1 MKMLLYYCLLLVF
14 TFTIR
19 AQDLVQYEY
28 FFNSDPGLGNATIR
42 NITGDDPILIIDSVD
57 FSDFETGVH
66 YLCFRF
72 KDEDGTWSKTV
83 CRFFLVDKFLGIA
96 TPLLSD
102 AEYFIDTEPGIGN
115 ATPISNEEA
124 EQILL
129 IDSVPFTDLDFGIHN
144 LCFRFKNEDNV
155 WSGTICRIFY
165 VDKYSG
171 IGTPL
176 LTDAEY
182 FIDTE
187 PGLGNANPIAIEDS
201 EQILLIDSVPFTD
214 LDFGF
219 YNLCFR
225 FKNEENVWS
234 GTVCRLFY
242 VDRFFD
248 NLPPILTD
256 AEYYIDDDP
265 GLGNANSFMFEPE
278 FDVVII
284 DSIDLEN
291 LEKGFH
297 ALCFRFKNANE
308 VWTGTTCRTFL
319 INEFI
324 VEESEVV
331 AGEFWI
337 GSDPGMGNATPIR
350 FVQPGIQAIMFDQ
363 ADLAGLNPGTHEI
376 YFRAQNDNGVWSST
390 YTLEFTID
398 AQGVPV
404 LVYPPNMATD
414 VEIIPTT
421 DWNAVASSISY
432 NVQISTDFVE
442 FDDNIIF
449 SESVDFLTD
458 LIIPEGVLDTNKTY
472 YWRVNAIVGGNE
484 TDWSAYFTFTTKT
497 DLQKFTIA
505 LQQGWNMISS
515 NTESDVSA
523 LPAVTSAITDK
534 LVIMKDNAGNIYFPQ
549 FEIDLIENWDFA
561 QGYQIFMSEAA
572 NLNIWGVKV
581 NPTEEVISLN
591 AGWNMVS
598 YLRDNNMSPPTALNS
613 LVQAGVLV
621 IVKDNLGNI
630 YFPDFEIDTIELM
643 KPGQGYQMFLLNA
656 FDLTYPAN

>member
-421 DWNAVASSISY
+421 DWNAVASATSY

-449 SESVDFLTD
+449 SRNVAFLTD

-549 FEIDLIENWDFA
+549 FEIDLIENWDFT

>member
-1 MKMLLYYCLLLVF
+1 MMRNIMKKIVFLLFLIPSLILSQDIDKYEYYVGIDPGVGNGTIVMIDANESISF
-14 TFTIR
+14 IDSIPSTTFSPGLNEVCIR
-19 AQDLVQYEY
+19 FGNDEGVWSLPQCMFIRYVPSAKDSIIVLEY
-28 FFNSDPGLGNATIR
+28 FFDDDPGLDEALKIDLADTNIDLNNVEVSIVGLQPGLHKVGMRASNHANQWSPTVTQTFFIAKTI
-42 NITGDDPILIIDSVD
+42 DPINLV
-57 FSDFETGVH
+57 TG
-66 YLCFRF
+66 
-72 KDEDGTWSKTV
+72 
-83 CRFFLVDKFLGIA
+83 
-96 TPLLSD
+96 
-102 AEYFIDTEPGIGN
+102 
-115 ATPISNEEA
+115 
-124 EQILL
+124 
-129 IDSVPFTDLDFGIHN
+129 
-144 LCFRFKNEDNV
+144 
-155 WSGTICRIFY
+155 
-165 VDKYSG
+165 
-171 IGTPL
+171 
-176 LTDAEY
+176 
-182 FIDTE
+182 
-187 PGLGNANPIAIEDS
+187 
-201 EQILLIDSVPFTD
+201 
-214 LDFGF
+214 
-219 YNLCFR
+219 
-225 FKNEENVWS
+225 
-234 GTVCRLFY
+234 
-242 VDRFFD
+242 
-248 NLPPILTD
+248 
-256 AEYYIDDDP
+256 EYYIDDDP
-265 GLGNANSFMFEPE
+265 GLGMANELSITPSNQINDEFLIGLQGLSPGFYTLCVRFLNE
-278 FDVVII
+278 FDEWSVSQCSPFFISEFF
-284 DSIDLEN
+284 D
-291 LEKGFH
+291 
-297 ALCFRFKNANE
+297 
-308 VWTGTTCRTFL
+308 GTPG
-319 INEFI
+319 IA
-324 VEESEVV
+324 S
-331 AGEFWI
+331 GEFWL
-337 GSDPGMGNATPIR
+337 GTDPGVGNANNIR
-350 FVQPGIQAIMFDQ
+350 FVEPGKMAILFDQ
-363 ADLAGLNPGTHEI
+363 AMLAGLAAGTHTLYTRVKDSSGTWSMI
-376 YFRAQNDNGVWSST
+376 YNID
-390 YTLEFTID
+390 FTIN

-421 DWNAVASSISY
+421 DWNAVASATSY

-449 SESVDFLTD
+449 SRNVAFLTD

-643 KPGQGYQMFLLNA
+643 KPGQGYQMFLINA

>member
-497 DLQKFTIA
+497 DLHKFTIA

-549 FEIDLIENWDFA
+549 FEIDLIENWDFT